1 VPRPLDGKALA
12 ERRCDMEETRSEP
25 DRAETET
32 GPDEELGREPLGEGS
47 EGWEELE
54 ETADDARS

>member
-1 VPRPLDGKALA
+1 MCGQI
-12 ERRCDMEETRSEP
+12 RRCAMEKKHEGP
-25 DRAETET
+25 DRAETEEKRE
-32 GPDEELGREPLGEGS
+32 GEAVREPLGEGP

>member
-1 VPRPLDGKALA
+1 
-12 ERRCDMEETRSEP
+12 MEEKRSEP
-25 DRAETET
+25 DRADADVEP
-32 GPDEELGREPLGEGS
+32 GEELGREPLGEGT